1 MVGVPRF
8 HRLEFATF
16 GGKEDPIQWLN
27 RCDQFFDGQRTI
39 EEKVWLASYHMTGV
53 ARTWYGQLQRDAP
66 PLSWSHFKQLCQQR
80 FGPPFRSNPLG
91 ELARLPFH
99 TTVDDYQERFWDLLA
114 QTTPLSQEQQVQ
126 LFTAELPDRI
136 KIDVELMA
144 PRDLNQALS
153 LARAYERRS

>member
-1 MVGVPRF
+1 MAGVPCF

-16 GGKEDPIQWLN
+16 DGKEDPIQWLN

-39 EEKVWLASYHMTGV
+39 EEEKVWLASYHMTGV

-66 PLSWSHFKQLCQQR
+66 PLSWSHFKQLCQR
-80 FGPPFRSNPLG
+80 FGPPLRSNPLG
-91 ELARLPFH
+91 ELARLPFR

-114 QTTPLSQEQQVQ
+114 QTAPLSQEQQVQ
-126 LFTAELPDRI
+126 LFTAGLPDRI